1 VGLAAGARHQA
12 QTTTRREAKM
22 SPEDEASSAAA
33 LAVLTKAT
41 LQLQEKVQEII
52 VAINQLNNA
61 IKIIHERQQGLTGR
75 VSDVESNIY
84 K

>member
-1 VGLAAGARHQA
+1 
-12 QTTTRREAKM
+12 M

-41 LQLQEKVQEII
+41 LQLQEKVQEIV

-75 VSDVESNIY
+75 VADVESNIY